1 MKFSFSLIL
10 IAIIS
15 LSVFAI
21 SEDAGTSGFSFLKV
35 NYSARAA
42 AMASAFT
49 GLSNDA
55 SAVFFN
61 PAGLSQIQSKE
72 ISTTYMSYFDG
83 IQCGSVVYAFP
94 YDDKTTLAA
103 FSQFLTATEDRTL
116 ADANG
121 NYAGTDGTFGISE
134 VLLGVSASRRVLA
147 VLDLG
152 INIKYLQE
160 SLDEYGGSAVAVDIA
175 LLHQTTNKNLK
186 VGIALKNLG
195 KQLSYYTGNEYEEKL
210 PQLFVA
216 GFSYHPDEKFFAT
229 LDIYKPM
236 EFDFSG
242 RLGVEYQIHDM
253 LALRCGYKSNAKD
266 WRAGGDHET
275 FAGLSFGFG
284 INWQKYTID
293 YAVISYGDLGYVN
306 QVSLKYSF

>member
-1 MKFSFSLIL
+1 MKAKFFIIVLVIISFSLI
-10 IAIIS
+10 
-15 LSVFAI
+15 AI

-42 AMASAFT
+42 AMANAFT

-83 IQCGSVVYAFP
+83 IQCGSIVYAFP
-94 YDDKTTLAA
+94 YDDETTLAV

-116 ADANG
+116 ADADG

-134 VLLGVSASRRVLA
+134 VLFGVSASRKVLD

-160 SLDEYGGSAVAVDIA
+160 SLDEYVGSAVAIDFS

-186 VGIALKNLG
+186 VGIAFKNLG
-195 KQLSYYTGNEYEEKL
+195 KQLTYYTGNEYEEKL
-210 PQLFVA
+210 PRLFVA

-242 RLGVEYQIHDM
+242 RLGVEYQIHEI
-253 LALRCGYKSNAKD
+253 LALRCGYKSNAED
-266 WRAGGDHET
+266 WRTGGDHEI
-275 FAGLSFGFG
+275 FSGLSFGFG
-284 INWQKYTID
+284 INWQKYTVD
-293 YAVISYGDLGYVN
+293 YAIISYGDLGYVN
-306 QVSLKYSF
+306 QISLKYSF